1 MIASGTIAHQ
11 KTNRLTLSMPALK
24 YEVMLRL
31 RTIELIALW
40 EGRLITNQLSDWFGV
55 SRQQASADIQRYIS
69 EINPDALI
77 HDPSVKGY
85 VPAPDFKPVLNT
97 EHINDYLNLLNS
109 LNNQPMLHI
118 QEGTAISMV
127 QLPNRA
133 VRPEVVR
140 EVIKACR
147 QNRQLHICYASMENP
162 APSER
167 VIAPHTLVYSGFRW
181 HLRAWC
187 YKRNQY
193 RDFVLSRIY
202 DTPILGEPSGHNVE
216 QDEQWQTSIELR
228 LIPNLLLTAEQQALI
243 AHDFAMTN
251 QQLVLTV
258 RQALAQY
265 SLQRY
270 QAAVEEEEALDYQ
283 KYPLQLHPEDRG
295 KLAPYSFGSSRYGKS
310 FDVLNSS

>member
-1 MIASGTIAHQ
+1 M
-11 KTNRLTLSMPALK
+11 LALK

-69 EINPDALI
+69 EINPNALI

-85 VPAPDFKPVLNT
+85 VPAPDFKSVLSAG
-97 EHINDYLNLLNS
+97 HISDYLSLLNS
-109 LNNQPMLHI
+109 LNNQPMLHV
-118 QEGTAISMV
+118 QEGTTISMV

-147 QNRQLHICYASMENP
+147 QSRQLHICYASMKNP

-187 YKRNQY
+187 YKHSQY

-202 DTPILGEPSGHNVE
+202 DTPTLGGPSKHSAQ
-216 QDEQWQTSIELR
+216 QDEPWQTTIELR
-228 LIPNLLLTAEQQALI
+228 LIPNLLLTAEQQALV

-270 QAAVEEEEALDYQ
+270 QAATEEKEVVNHK
-283 KYPLQLHPEDRG
+283 KYPLQLHPEDRE
-295 KLAPYSFGSSRYGKS
+295 KLNPHSFGS
-310 FDVLNSS
+310 L